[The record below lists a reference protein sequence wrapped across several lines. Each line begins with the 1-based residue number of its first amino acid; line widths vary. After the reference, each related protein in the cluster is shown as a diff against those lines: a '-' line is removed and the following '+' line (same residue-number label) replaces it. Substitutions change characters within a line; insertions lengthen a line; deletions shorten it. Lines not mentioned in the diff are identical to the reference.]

1 MTANHKKSHNEAEI
15 DMRAVKDQ
23 KYTLEEYFELERN
36 SEEKWEFWDGH
47 VWSMSGASFT
57 HERIV
62 ANLIVA
68 SRHHLP
74 EGCVALGSNVKVK
87 VPAFA
92 PYRYPDL
99 TVVCGKM
106 ESELVSGLEVLLN
119 PLIIIEV
126 LSPSTER
133 FDRGAKFTYYKSI
146 PSLKEYLLVATEQP
160 MVTQFVRGLRDE
172 WINRDFA
179 GMDAELAL
187 SIPNVEIPLAEIYLD
202 VVFPEPEIPDPEAE
216 RVREKER

>member
-1 MTANHKKSHNEAEI
+1 
-15 DMRAVKDQ
+15 MRAIKDQ
-23 KYTLEEYFELERN
+23 KYTLEEYFELERS

-47 VWSMSGASFT
+47 IWNMSGASFV

-62 ANLIVA
+62 ANIIVA
-68 SRHHLP
+68 SRHRLP
-74 EGCVALGSNVKVK
+74 KGCDAFGSNVKVK

-106 ESELVSGLEVLLN
+106 ESEVMGGLEVLIN

-146 PSLKEYLLVATEQP
+146 PSLREYLLIATEQP
-160 MVTQFVRGLRDE
+160 IVTQFVKGLGDE
-172 WINRDFA
+172 WINRDFE
-179 GMDAELAL
+179 GIDAELAL
-187 SIPNVEIPLAEIYLD
+187 SIPNVKIPLAEIYLD
-202 VVFPEPEIPDPEAE
+202 VMFPERGIPDPETE
-216 RVREKER
+216 RVPETER